1 MGDVNYTGKGSLQ
14 ATGSTL
20 YDRNLDVYGVELIV
34 GGAVGGQGQVT

>member
-34 GGAVGGQGQVT
+34 G